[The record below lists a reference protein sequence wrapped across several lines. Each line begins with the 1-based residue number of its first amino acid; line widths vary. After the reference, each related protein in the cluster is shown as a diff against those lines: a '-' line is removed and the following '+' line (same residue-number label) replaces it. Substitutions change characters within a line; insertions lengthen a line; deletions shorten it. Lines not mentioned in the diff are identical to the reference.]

1 MSNGGSSAI
10 LIIPLTVSF
19 ACPIAKI
26 KIPSLDVIEYYVG
39 NEKKV
44 VNIPYFTDHTNDCN
58 KLYYTFLN
66 PDSSIFKLVEWNGLG
81 LKI

>member
-19 ACPIAKI
+19 YCPIAKI
-26 KIPSLDVIEYYVG
+26 KIPVIDVIEYNVG
-39 NEKKV
+39 DAEKD

-58 KLYYTFLN
+58 KLFYTFMN
-66 PDSSIFKLVEWNGLG
+66 PDSSIFKLTE
-81 LKI
+81 